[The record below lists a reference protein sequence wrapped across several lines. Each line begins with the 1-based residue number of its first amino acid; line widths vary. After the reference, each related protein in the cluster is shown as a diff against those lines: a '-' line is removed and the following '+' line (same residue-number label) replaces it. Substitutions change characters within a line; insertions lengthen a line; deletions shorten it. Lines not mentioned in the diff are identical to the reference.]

1 MTHTLAVSKGQPL
14 DKIKA
19 LYATGQRDFGENYA
33 EEFVAKRDA
42 LKTDCPDIRWH
53 FIGQIQS
60 NKIKLIAQ
68 ADYVHSLASLKHAEL
83 LAKQTPHSKLPVLIQ
98 INLSAETHR
107 GGILPSE
114 LPEFVKALSSIPK
127 LKLMGL
133 MTILPIDTD
142 HPPSYWFA
150 QMQAL
155 KNPDYPELSM
165 GMSDDYEEA
174 IKYGA
179 TWVRLGTALFGARTG
194 LNNSWHHE

>member
-14 DKIKA
+14 EKIKA
-19 LYATGQRDFGENYA
+19 LYAKGQRDFGENYA
-33 EEFVAKRDA
+33 EEFITKKEA

-68 ADYVHSLASLKHAEL
+68 ADYIHSLASLKHAGL
-83 LAKQTPHSKLPVLIQ
+83 LAEQTSHSQLPVFIQ
-98 INLSAETHR
+98 INLSGEPHR

-114 LPEFVKALSSIPK
+114 LPEFVKALSSIPR
-127 LKLMGL
+127 LKLIGL
-133 MTILPIDTD
+133 MTVLPIHTN

-155 KNPDYPELSM
+155 KHPDYPELSM
-165 GMSDDYEEA
+165 GMSDDYQEA

-179 TWVRLGTALFGARTG
+179 TWIRLGSALFGIRPNPA
-194 LNNSWHHE
+194 